1 MTDEMKAVREKYWS
15 ELTPGERIDRT
26 RERVK
31 RLDTEVHRLSR
42 LVAELM
48 THEHGASGEP
58 VISIDPYR
66 RGDTGMPMAQSEA
79 GDDLYF

>member
-1 MTDEMKAVREKYWS
+1 MTDEMKAFREKYWS

-31 RLDTEVHRLSR
+31 RLDTEVDRLSR
-42 LVAELM
+42 LVADLM
-48 THEHGASGEP
+48 THEHNTAGEV

-66 RGDTGMPMAQSEA
+66 RGGAGVPMAQSQA
-79 GDDLYF
+79 GDDQYF